1 MSQLALPLVAIVV
14 LDESAF
20 AVAMLGM
27 VEFLPFLLFSLP
39 AGVWVDRLRRKPILV
54 LADVLRAA
62 ALVSVPIAYWL
73 DGLTIWQLYV
83 VGFVVGIG
91 TVFFDVAYQSYL
103 PTLVKRDELS
113 DGNSKLELSRSAAHL
128 GGPGLAG
135 VLIGILTAP
144 VAVLADAISFV
155 VSALLLTRIRTT
167 EPEAVTAD
175 RRSLLSELWEGLRYV
190 LGNQYVRGMAAS
202 VAIFNFFGNVG
213 GSIVLVYFVRELGL
227 SATTIGIVFG
237 LGNVGFLVGAIL
249 ARRVEARLGVG
260 RTIVG
265 SSMLA
270 VPGLLLVPLAP
281 QDFAVPVLIASGLI
295 VGFAIVLYNV
305 TAISL
310 MQAITPDRL
319 LGRMN
324 ASRRF
329 FVWGVI
335 PLGAI
340 TGGVLATTIGLRPTL
355 FVGAIGGVS
364 CRPASALVA
373 DSLARARAGRGSVF
387 RDPVRQQRVGEAL
400 PRQVRLRSQPRK
412 PVAHRRQS
420 LRVGGEPGERLV
432 ELLAAPSR
440 CPGRRRPR

>member
-1 MSQLALPLVAIVV
+1 VRLGGLWRNGDFLWLWSSQTVSQFGSQVSQLALPLVAIVI
-14 LDESAF
+14 LHESAF

-54 LADVLRAA
+54 FADVLRAA

-83 VGFVVGIG
+83 VGFVVGVG

-103 PTLVKRDELS
+103 PTLVERDELS
-113 DGNSKLELSRSAAHL
+113 DGNSKLEISRSAAQL

-155 VSALLLTRIRTT
+155 VSGLLITRIRTT
-167 EPEAVTAD
+167 EPEPVTAD

-213 GSIVLVYFVRELGL
+213 GSIFLVYLVRELGL
-227 SATTIGIVFG
+227 SATTIGVVLG
-237 LGNVGFLVGAIL
+237 VGNVGFLVGAIV

-265 SSMLA
+265 SSMVA

-281 QDFAVPVLIASGLI
+281 HDIAVPLLIASGVI

-355 FVGAIGGVS
+355 FVGAIG
-364 CRPASALVA
+364 A
-373 DSLARARAGRGSVF
+373 SLAVLPLLLSPIRSL
-387 RDPVRQQRVGEAL
+387 VRV
-400 PRQVRLRSQPRK
+400 PDVD
-412 PVAHRRQS
+412 QS
-420 LRVGGEPGERLV
+420 S
-432 ELLAAPSR
+432 AIPSASSA
-440 CPGRRRPR
+440 

>member
-1 MSQLALPLVAIVV
+1 MRRPGGLWQHRDFLWLWSSQTVSQFGSQISQLALPLVAIVA
-14 LDESAF
+14 LGESAF

-103 PTLVKRDELS
+103 PTLVKRDQLS
-113 DGNSKLELSRSAAHL
+113 DGNSKLEISRSAAQL

-155 VSALLLTRIRTT
+155 VSALLVGRIRTT
-167 EPEAVTAD
+167 EPEVSTAD

-190 LGNQYVRGMAAS
+190 LGHQYVRGMAVS

-227 SATTIGIVFG
+227 SATTIGIVLG

-249 ARRVEARLGVG
+249 ARRVEARIGVG

-265 SSMLA
+265 SSMLS

-281 QDFAVPVLIASGLI
+281 HDLAVPLLIASGVI

-335 PLGAI
+335 PLGSL
-340 TGGVLATTIGLRPTL
+340 TGGVLASTIGLRPTL
-355 FVGAIGGVS
+355 FVAAIGASLAVVPLLLS
-364 CRPASALVA
+364 PIRSLVRVPDEDQSSAIASASSA
-373 DSLARARAGRGSVF
+373 
-387 RDPVRQQRVGEAL
+387 
-400 PRQVRLRSQPRK
+400 
-412 PVAHRRQS
+412 
-420 LRVGGEPGERLV
+420 
-432 ELLAAPSR
+432 
-440 CPGRRRPR
+440 

>member
-1 MSQLALPLVAIVV
+1 V
-14 LDESAF
+14 LRESAF

-39 AGVWVDRLRRKPILV
+39 AGVWVDRLPRRPMLV
-54 LADVLRAA
+54 AADVVRAV
-62 ALVSVPIAYWL
+62 ALASVPVAYWL
-73 DGLTIWQLYV
+73 DALSIWQLYA
-83 VGFVVGIG
+83 VGFVVGVG

-113 DGNSKLELSRSAAHL
+113 DGNSKLEISRSAAQL
-128 GGPGLAG
+128 GGPGLGG

-144 VAVLADAISFV
+144 VAVAADAISFV
-155 VSALLLTRIRTT
+155 VSALLIGRIRTT
-167 EPEAVTAD
+167 ERKPLAED

-190 LGNQYVRGMAAS
+190 LKHEYVRGMAAS

-213 GSIVLVYFVRELGL
+213 GSIILVYFVRELGL
-227 SATTIGIVFG
+227 SATTIGIVLG

-265 SSMLA
+265 SSMLS

-281 QDFAVPVLIASGLI
+281 RDFAVPLLIASGVI

-310 MQAITPDRL
+310 MQATTPDRL

-340 TGGVLATTIGLRPTL
+340 VGGTLASTIGLRPTL
-355 FVGAIGGVS
+355 FVGAIG
-364 CRPASALVA
+364 A
-373 DSLARARAGRGSVF
+373 SLAVLPLLLSPIRTL
-387 RDPVRQQRVGEAL
+387 VRVPDED
-400 PRQVRLRSQPRK
+400 
-412 PVAHRRQS
+412 QS
-420 LRVGGEPGERLV
+420 S
-432 ELLAAPSR
+432 AIPSASSA
-440 CPGRRRPR
+440 

>member
-1 MSQLALPLVAIVV
+1 VQRTGLWRNGDFLWLWSSQTVSQFGSQVSQLALPLVAIVV
-14 LDESAF
+14 LHESAF

-54 LADVLRAA
+54 FADVLRAA

-83 VGFVVGIG
+83 VGFVVGVG

-113 DGNSKLELSRSAAHL
+113 DGNSKLEISRSAAQL

-135 VLIGILTAP
+135 VLIGLLTAP

-155 VSALLLTRIRTT
+155 VSGVLITRIRTT
-167 EPEAVTAD
+167 EPEPATAD

-190 LGNQYVRGMAAS
+190 LGNQYVRAMAAS

-213 GSIVLVYFVRELGL
+213 GSILLVYLVRELGL
-227 SATTIGIVFG
+227 SATTIGVVLG
-237 LGNVGFLVGAIL
+237 VGNVGFLVGAIL
-249 ARRVEARLGVG
+249 ARRVEARIGVG
-260 RTIVG
+260 RTIVC
-265 SSMLA
+265 SSLVA

-281 QDFAVPVLIASGLI
+281 HDFAVPVLIASGVI

-355 FVGAIGGVS
+355 FVGAIG
-364 CRPASALVA
+364 A
-373 DSLARARAGRGSVF
+373 SLAVLPLLLSPIRSL
-387 RDPVRQQRVGEAL
+387 VRVPDED
-400 PRQVRLRSQPRK
+400 
-412 PVAHRRQS
+412 QS
-420 LRVGGEPGERLV
+420 S
-432 ELLAAPSR
+432 AIPSASSA
-440 CPGRRRPR
+440 